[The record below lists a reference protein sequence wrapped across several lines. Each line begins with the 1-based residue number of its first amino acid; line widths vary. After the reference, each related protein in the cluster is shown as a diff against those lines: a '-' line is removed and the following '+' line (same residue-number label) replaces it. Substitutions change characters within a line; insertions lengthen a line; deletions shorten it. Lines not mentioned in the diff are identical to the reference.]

1 MVYVGIPTEVKIFK
15 DYFGKIL
22 DRKIE
27 SLVMEIT
34 IFIYCV
40 LTSKFCF
47 YYISISCLLVFPSH
61 FHRVGIVGPTDSW
74 YFQNYATSFLIQFQ
88 LKTKVDYIFTSK
100 CLGITTIYSLC
111 CQDIQCAISKF
122 PLTIYHI
129 LSLSQLQFLN

>member
-40 LTSKFCF
+40 LTSKLCF
-47 YYISISCLLVFPSH
+47 Y
-61 FHRVGIVGPTDSW
+61 
-74 YFQNYATSFLIQFQ
+74 
-88 LKTKVDYIFTSK
+88 
-100 CLGITTIYSLC
+100 
-111 CQDIQCAISKF
+111 
-122 PLTIYHI
+122 
-129 LSLSQLQFLN
+129 